1 VKRLIVTADDFGVAL
16 AVNEAVEQ
24 GHRRGILSAASL
36 MVTAP
41 AAADAVTRARRL
53 PRLGVGLHLVLV
65 DGRPALPPETIPDL
79 VDPDGLFPGDVFRAG
94 VKIFCSPA
102 ARRQLENEI
111 RAQLEAFRRTGLAL
125 DHVNAHHHFHT
136 HPTVADTLIRL
147 APEYGIKSLRVPY
160 ERPLEAWRATGDRLV
175 PRLAAWVTQAYWS
188 RRLKRRL
195 AAAGIASNDCVLG
208 LSDSGAMRT
217 ERVKGYVTRLP
228 EGTSELYVH
237 AATSH
242 WPGSDAW
249 PSHYACAGE
258 FAALTDSG
266 VAAALAAQGVVP
278 TSFSGILR
286 AAA

>member
-1 VKRLIVTADDFGVAL
+1 M
-16 AVNEAVEQ
+16 
-24 GHRRGILSAASL
+24 S
-36 MVTAP
+36 
-41 AAADAVTRARRL
+41 
-53 PRLGVGLHLVLV
+53 
-65 DGRPALPPETIPDL
+65 
-79 VDPDGLFPGDVFRAG
+79 
-94 VKIFCSPA
+94 
-102 ARRQLENEI
+102 
-111 RAQLEAFRRTGLAL
+111 
-125 DHVNAHHHFHT
+125 
-136 HPTVADTLIRL
+136 
-147 APEYGIKSLRVPY
+147 
-160 ERPLEAWRATGDRLV
+160 
-175 PRLAAWVTQAYWS
+175 
-188 RRLKRRL
+188 

-278 TSFSGILR
+278 TSFAGILR